1 MKRGLRGALRA
12 GIWVLTCALLSAAL
26 PLTVSAEVIKLRR
39 IVTDEEGNFT
49 VLFSL
54 LSQSGGDPI
63 SDPAQ
68 VPLANL
74 SMSAGDSPAELQAM
88 ELDEPS
94 LTLLR
99 EYGAP
104 IRVVIM
110 LPNTAQFNG
119 VPDDASYP
127 DQWGLRS
134 ALRGALQTLPE
145 RTDITIQVGFY
156 NDEVEWLPEFNT
168 TQLANLSAQL
178 ESQDYAAV
186 GTSAYFENPFGAID
200 VAYRNKLRRQSR
212 QGPRNDFVHFF
223 ILVTSG
229 SPQVDE
235 GGELGVAAQGART
248 QLTGTDVSDVV
259 TMTVVYAPDTS
270 RQILMNPSGE
280 PVRFAEGVTPESGSY
295 RITGSAAG
303 IREAM
308 QQTIDEINSSFI
320 LRFNNTDLETDR
332 NLQFRMA
339 LAQEGAS
346 VESNLLET
354 SVQERAF
361 NLWGLILTVG
371 LILIGTVLLLIL
383 VIYLIKRPKKE
394 PEAAPVVVEQQV
406 SLCIQCGRALRDDL
420 QYCHHCAAEPNY
432 GLIKILEGPEAGW
445 TYFLRDV
452 ATEVGTVVGNS
463 IRLRDPGISGN
474 HMRITVQEGRRYLIE
489 DLKSSNGTYIEGAR
503 VDKQYLKNGDVIVM
517 GSSTKLKFTIS

>member
-1 MKRGLRGALRA
+1 
-12 GIWVLTCALLSAAL
+12 
-26 PLTVSAEVIKLRR
+26 
-39 IVTDEEGNFT
+39 
-49 VLFSL
+49 
-54 LSQSGGDPI
+54 
-63 SDPAQ
+63 
-68 VPLANL
+68 
-74 SMSAGDSPAELQAM
+74 
-88 ELDEPS
+88 
-94 LTLLR
+94 
-99 EYGAP
+99 
-104 IRVVIM
+104 
-110 LPNTAQFNG
+110 
-119 VPDDASYP
+119 
-127 DQWGLRS
+127 
-134 ALRGALQTLPE
+134 
-145 RTDITIQVGFY
+145 
-156 NDEVEWLPEFNT
+156 
-168 TQLANLSAQL
+168 
-178 ESQDYAAV
+178 
-186 GTSAYFENPFGAID
+186 
-200 VAYRNKLRRQSR
+200 
-212 QGPRNDFVHFF
+212 
-223 ILVTSG
+223 
-229 SPQVDE
+229 
-235 GGELGVAAQGART
+235 
-248 QLTGTDVSDVV
+248 
-259 TMTVVYAPDTS
+259 
-270 RQILMNPSGE
+270 
-280 PVRFAEGVTPESGSY
+280 
-295 RITGSAAG
+295 
-303 IREAM
+303 
-308 QQTIDEINSSFI
+308 
-320 LRFNNTDLETDR
+320 
-332 NLQFRMA
+332 MA